1 MQNLFRKTPQIPI
14 NPKAFA
20 NLPEGPGVYGY
31 LKNKQ
36 PIYIGKAVNLRSRL
50 KSYLTNR
57 LEDKTRKMV
66 SDAEAVSYIKVGSEL
81 EALLLEAELIRK
93 YQPQYNVISKDD
105 KHALYIR
112 FTKEE
117 YPKVLTCR
125 KIETQKSDT
134 KVYFGPFPSSTN
146 VKAVLG
152 MLRRIFPYS
161 DHRLGK
167 KPCLLSQI
175 GLCNPC
181 PSEIQSIKNYELRIM
196 LQKKYLKNVSR
207 IKTVLSGKFDM
218 LERQLVKEMQVLSKN
233 QKYEGAAYIKDKI
246 EKLKYITQPRTPS
259 EYYLENPNLT
269 EDLRKKE
276 LNSLKRILNS
286 HIVIPNSL
294 RRIECFDVAH
304 LSGVAPTASMVTF
317 IDGEP
322 AKEFYRHLK
331 IRKAKAGDDIAS
343 LEEVASMRIKHLN
356 DWGKPDL
363 IIVDGGKGQ
372 VNVFDK
378 ILSKYG
384 VPVAGLA
391 KRYESL
397 VLPTKNKMYG
407 SFIVKRVPP
416 GPALDFL
423 QRARNEAHRF
433 ARRYHHYLF
442 AKRLLA

>member
-1 MQNLFRKTPQIPI
+1 MQDLFRKTPQIPI
-14 NPKAFA
+14 SPKAFA

-36 PIYIGKAVNLRSRL
+36 AIYIGKAVNLRARL

-66 SDAEAVSYIKVGSEL
+66 SDAESVSYIKVGSEL

-112 FTKEE
+112 FTKEK
-117 YPKVLTCR
+117 YPRVKTCR

-146 VKAVLG
+146 VRTVLR

-161 DHRLGK
+161 DHKLGK
-167 KPCLLSQI
+167 EACLLSQI

-181 PSEIQSIKNYELRIM
+181 PNKIEGLKDNSDKSREIRRYGRNIKMLMKVLQRKNQAVGKDLAKEMTKLGKEQNYEEAALVRDQINGLDYISQSITDTNLF
-196 LQKKYLKNVSR
+196 L
-207 IKTVLSGKFDM
+207 D
-218 LERQLVKEMQVLSKN
+218 
-233 QKYEGAAYIKDKI
+233 
-246 EKLKYITQPRTPS
+246 
-259 EYYLENPNLT
+259 NPNLL
-269 EDLRKKE
+269 EDIRKKE
-276 LNSLKRILNS
+276 LSALSGLIYKVSGLKLTIK
-286 HIVIPNSL
+286 
-294 RRIECFDVAH
+294 RIECFDVAH
-304 LSGVAPTASMVTF
+304 LSGVAAAASMVTF

-331 IRKAKAGDDIAS
+331 IRKAKAADDIAS

-372 VNVFDK
+372 VNVFNK

-384 VPVAGLA
+384 VPVVGLA

-397 VLPTKNKMYG
+397 VLPVKNKLYG
-407 SFIVKRVPP
+407 SFVVKRVPP